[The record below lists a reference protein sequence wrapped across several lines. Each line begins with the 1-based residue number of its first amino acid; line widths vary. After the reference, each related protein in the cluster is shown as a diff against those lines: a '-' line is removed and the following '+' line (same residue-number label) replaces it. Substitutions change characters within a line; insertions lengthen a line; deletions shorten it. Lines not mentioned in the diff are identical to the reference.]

1 MFFRTAA
8 AFAAALSISI
18 APAGAHE
25 GHDHGEGA
33 ASAAPAAAPAAS
45 ARADAVGTAVE
56 LVAVAEGTSLL
67 LYLDAFATNEPLAD
81 ADITV
86 ETPAGPV
93 KASADGDRY
102 RLDAPFLAKPGRY
115 ELIATIAAG
124 SDLEILPLTLVTTA
138 PAAPALSIGSTVS
151 LVSSVVTASTQAPG
165 QRDVISPV
173 ASMPPMTGI
182 CTSIITMSGC
192 SRSNSEIASTPFSA
206 SATTV
211 ISGARETKCL
221 SAIRTNGSSSV
232 INTRIS
238 LMYRF

>member
-8 AFAAALSISI
+8 AVAAALSISI

-33 ASAAPAAAPAAS
+33 ASAAPAAAPTAS
-45 ARADAVGTAVE
+45 ARAEAVGTAVE

-124 SDLEILPLTLVTTA
+124 SDLEILPLTLLTTA
-138 PAAPALSIGSTVS
+138 PAAPARAGGGA
-151 LVSSVVTASTQAPG
+151 TASG
-165 QRDVISPV
+165 
-173 ASMPPMTGI
+173 
-182 CTSIITMSGC
+182 
-192 SRSNSEIASTPFSA
+192 
-206 SATTV
+206 
-211 ISGARETKCL
+211 
-221 SAIRTNGSSSV
+221 
-232 INTRIS
+232 
-238 LMYRF
+238 